1 MVFLLMVCCHGGK
14 NIVLGSMVVMGENAA
29 ALLEAVAKMVW
40 GSFHQVIV
48 LVMKLMQGSFK
59 KGCHGG
65 GLLMLLF
72 VLLMMVAFLQW
83 HFAIMTVIL
92 LICCCNL

>member
-1 MVFLLMVCCHGGK
+1 MVEK

-72 VLLMMVAFLQW
+72 VLLMAVVFFTMAFCSHDSYFIDLW
-83 HFAIMTVIL
+83 LGSMIL
-92 LICCCNL
+92 CLFL